1 MNTFATMLQNNKF
14 LSNSAEQQQNRTNL
28 LTGGIRLIKPQNRY
42 QPLSERLSSL
52 YHLGNADDL
61 VQKLQKQKLNP
72 QIQDELQQSELEQKK
87 QYTNQLQSKLF
98 SQFNAPQEQILPEQQ
113 EVYQDEQQESENY
126 FQSEIQI
133 PVKASSIR
141 FKAPTFQQSIGSQQ
155 QQQVQ
160 VAPLQKQQ
168 SAQQE
173 EDTFEVTESVVQKHV
188 KPKTVVRNQLPK
200 QPQQQQQPEPVK
212 QSIQQ
217 TEESDDLCLTQTSA
231 FVKTTKI
238 PQKQIKPTN
247 KITKTDLKQ
256 VIQEPQIIQ
265 SVQIDKIKINSPKMN
280 KQKQIKVE
288 SDEEQ
293 EIAVVTQSKSIKPKP
308 KKQTEYKPQKQ
319 IESDFEE
326 EEEEQY
332 NSFKKKTTVKEQKSM
347 STYIADENDYTVG
360 NKIQRVQS
368 PLKRAKEEIRGVRIP
383 DSDDEDDMPVQRQP
397 QYNQFNKNGRNE
409 VKKQTNISKR
419 EQDILDFL
427 GK

>member
-61 VQKLQKQKLNP
+61 VQKFQKQKLNP
-72 QIQDELQQSELEQKK
+72 QIQDELQKSELEPKQ

-98 SQFNAPQEQILPEQQ
+98 SQFNAPQEQIVPEQQ
-113 EVYQDEQQESENY
+113 EVQDEQQDSENY

-141 FKAPTFQQSIGSQQ
+141 FKAPTFQSIGSN

-188 KPKTVVRNQLPK
+188 KPKTVVRNQINPLPK
-200 QPQQQQQPEPVK
+200 QPQQQQQP
-212 QSIQQ
+212 QQQIQQQ

-231 FVKTTKI
+231 FVKTTKR

-256 VIQEPQIIQ
+256 TIQEPQIIQ
-265 SVQIDKIKINSPKMN
+265 SAQFDKIKINSPKMN
-280 KQKQIKVE
+280 KQKQKVE

-293 EIAVVTQSKSIKPKP
+293 EIAVMNQSKSIKKPKP
-308 KKQTEYKPQKQ
+308 KMESKK

-326 EEEEQY
+326 EEEY
-332 NSFKKKTTVKEQKSM
+332 NSFKKKTVKDQKSM

-419 EQDILDFL
+419 EQAILDFL